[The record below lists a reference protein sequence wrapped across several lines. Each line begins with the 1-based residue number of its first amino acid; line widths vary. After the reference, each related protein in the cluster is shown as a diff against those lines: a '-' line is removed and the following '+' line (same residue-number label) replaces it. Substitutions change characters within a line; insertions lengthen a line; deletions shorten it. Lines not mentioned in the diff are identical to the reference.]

1 MLRCAPVVHE
11 ACWLLSHR
19 KRLDAAERPS
29 VGTASSVLQYDRPLT
44 TCQYLIWIFFPLV
57 SFGFCAKDAN
67 AGANG
72 GYNARC
78 FFASSFVPP
87 LPRLPS
93 QRSVPRPA
101 RTRCRSHPGSAIT
114 AVRGQRTSD
123 CLSHRTNGTLIP
135 LSRMTEMAGEARRD
149 SRRDKNTQH
158 ELMRLPRQSVYS
170 RLAGYEHT
178 NEAERLAVDPAMPQ
192 VVGGGPEIVRRRR
205 PVRYVT
211 SRRRF

>member
-11 ACWLLSHR
+11 ACWLLSHG

-44 TCQYLIWIFFPLV
+44 TCQYFFWLFFPSV
-57 SFGFCAKDAN
+57 VFRFRSSGAT

-72 GYNARC
+72 GYDARC
-78 FFASSFVPP
+78 FFAGSFVPP

-123 CLSHRTNGTLIP
+123 CLSHRTNGALIP
-135 LSRMTEMAGEARRD
+135 LSRMTEIAGEARRD

-158 ELMRLPRQSVYS
+158 ELTGLPRQSVYS
-170 RLAGYEHT
+170 RLAAYEHT
-178 NEAERLAVDPAMPQ
+178 NDAERLAVDPAMRQ

-205 PVRYVT
+205 PVR
-211 SRRRF
+211 